1 MTHAKVPCLSK
12 LMSIPTVATG
22 QACTHSVLAVHDI
35 LSTVFMDLALI
46 HDSGLIV
53 LPRWPAQHRAFP
65 VMLLIAIVVSY
76 CSADLLHIQ
85 GLQLGVVLVQPP
97 LSLAQLMVKMLPRV
111 PKSTSN
117 PYLQEHLIRAALQ
130 FMTTVDKQPGENGGR
145 ILHSSVKAVIPLLPL
160 WASPESPP
168 EDLGY
173 SDIGLPPLE
182 PKLMQA
188 KALAM
193 VMPVVEL
200 QQPFQRDPALEGCVE
215 WFVNTTQ
222 RCMAA
227 GNDPLR
233 PDDRGLICNAYM
245 APYLKLISEIELL
258 CLVSM
263 FVSNINCGC

>member
-1 MTHAKVPCLSK
+1 
-12 LMSIPTVATG
+12 MSIPTVATG
-22 QACTHSVLAVHDI
+22 QACAHSVLAVHDI

-53 LPRWPAQHRAFP
+53 LPRWPAQHRAFL

-97 LSLAQLMVKMLPRV
+97 LSLAQLMVKMLPEV
-111 PKSTSN
+111 PESTSN
-117 PYLQEHLIRAALQ
+117 PYLQEHLIRVALQ

-145 ILHSSVKAVIPLLPL
+145 ILQGSIKAVILMLPL

-173 SDIGLPPLE
+173 SHIGLPPLE

-200 QQPFQRDPALEGCVE
+200 QQPFQRDPALESCVE
-215 WFVNTTQ
+215 WFEKTTQ

-227 GNDPLR
+227 AHAPIR
-233 PDDRGLICNAYM
+233 PDDRLLTCNAHM
-245 APYLKLISEIELL
+245 APYLKLISEMELL
-258 CLVSM
+258 CLFSM
-263 FVSNINCGC
+263 SASNIDC